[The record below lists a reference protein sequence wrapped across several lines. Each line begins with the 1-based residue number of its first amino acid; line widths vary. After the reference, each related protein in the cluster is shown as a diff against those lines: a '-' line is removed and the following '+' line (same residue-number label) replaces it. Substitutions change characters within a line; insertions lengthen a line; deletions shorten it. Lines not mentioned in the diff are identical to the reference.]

1 MGKYKLGVDLGMG
14 YGQPVEVAA
23 KAVAAAG
30 FDACFT
36 GWGEGCD
43 VEGWANTIAREGL
56 IYQSIHSPFTKV
68 HKMWEE
74 GDEGEAVTDMLIA
87 CVNDCAK
94 VDVPVMVVHPII
106 GMDKHNP
113 TDLGITRYAR
123 LVEAAEKA
131 GVKLGFENVE
141 GPEYLAKIMQDL
153 GGSSAV
159 GFCWDT
165 GHEMCYNFSRDMM
178 ALYGDKLVATHF
190 NDNMGMTDPNVVTWH
205 DDAHLLPFDGIADW
219 AGIMARIN
227 RHGYEGILTFELTC
241 KNKPNKHTHD
251 AYAEWTIEEFAA
263 QAYARAIKVAALG
276 R

>member
-1 MGKYKLGVDLGMG
+1 MGKYKLGIGLGLG
-14 YGQPVEVAA
+14 YGMPNEDEVKAI
-23 KAVAAAG
+23 KAVG

-43 VEGWANTIAREGL
+43 VEGWANGIARAGL
-56 IYQSIHSPFTKV
+56 IYQSIHSPFGKV

-113 TDLGITRYAR
+113 TDLGITRFAR

-141 GPEYLAKIMQDL
+141 GPEYLAKIMADL

-165 GHEMCYNFSRDMM
+165 GHEMCYNFSADMM
-178 ALYGDKLVATHF
+178 ALYGDKLIATHF
-190 NDNMGMTDPNVVTWH
+190 NDNLGMADPNVVTWL
-205 DDAHLLPFDGIADW
+205 DDSHLLPFDGIADW

-251 AYAEWTIEEFAA
+251 AYAAWTMEQFVAE
-263 QAYARAIKVAALG
+263 AYARAVKVAALG
-276 R
+276 K

>member
-1 MGKYKLGVDLGMG
+1 MGKYKLGIGLGMG
-14 YGQPVEVAA
+14 YGQPNERVV

-36 GWGEGCD
+36 GWVEGGD
-43 VEGWANTIAREGL
+43 VEGWANGIARAGL
-56 IYQSIHSPFTKV
+56 IYQSIHAPFGKV
-68 HKMWEE
+68 DKMWEE
-74 GDEGEAVTDMLIA
+74 GDEGDAVTDMLIA

-94 VDVPVMVVHPII
+94 VNVPIMVVHPII
-106 GMDKHNP
+106 GMDKHDP
-113 TDLGITRYAR
+113 TDLGITRFAR

-141 GPEYLAKIMQDL
+141 GPEYLAKIMADL

-165 GHEMCYNFSRDMM
+165 GHEMCYNFSADMM

-190 NDNMGMTDPNVVTWH
+190 NDNLGMADSNEVTWL
-205 DDAHLLPFDGIADW
+205 DDLHLLPFDGIADW
-219 AGIMARIN
+219 AGIMARID
-227 RHGYEGILTFELTC
+227 RHGYAGILTFELTC

-251 AYAEWTIEEFAA
+251 AYAAWTVETFAA
-263 QAYARAIKVAALG
+263 QAYARAVKVAALG
-276 R
+276 K